1 MSYTIKER
9 SLLLVD
15 SAREQKNRKYI
26 ISRVKDLASEDRP
39 REKMIK
45 EGATSLSSAELLAI
59 VLGVGTKKEE
69 VLAMST
75 RLLRDYGEKGI
86 AYQKNPEK
94 ISEDLKIPLT
104 KACQIVACFELG
116 KRFYQ
121 KKAGVNVSIRNAK
134 QAFEHLKNMSSLK
147 KEQFHGLYLN
157 THYQL
162 IHEEVISI
170 GTLDSSL
177 VSPREVFKPA
187 IENSAAA
194 IIVAHNHPSGVL
206 KASKS
211 DAEITN
217 KLIEAG
223 EILGIEVLDH
233 LIIGNDKYLSLM

>member
-1 MSYTIKER
+1 MSYSIKDR

-15 SAREQKNRKYI
+15 SAKSNKNKKYV
-26 ISRVKDLASEDRP
+26 ISRVKDLPSEDRP
-39 REKMIK
+39 REKLMK
-45 EGATSLSSAELLAI
+45 EGLKALNSAELLAI

-86 AYQKNPEK
+86 AYQKNPET
-94 ISEDLKIPLT
+94 ISKDLNIPIS

-121 KKAGVNVSIRNAK
+121 KKEGLNVSIRNAK
-134 QAFEHLKNMSSLK
+134 QAFKHLKNMSSLK
-147 KEQFHGLYLN
+147 KEQLHGLYLN

-162 IHEEVISI
+162 IHQEVISI

-194 IIVAHNHPSGVL
+194 IIIAHNHPSGVI

-223 EILGIEVLDH
+223 EILGIELLDH
-233 LIIGNDKYLSLM
+233 LIIANNKFQSLM

>member
-1 MSYTIKER
+1 MSYKIKDR
-9 SLLLVD
+9 SMLLVD
-15 SAREQKNRKYI
+15 SSKSQKDKKYI
-26 ISRVKDLASEDRP
+26 ISRVKDLASDERP

-45 EGATSLSSAELLAI
+45 NGLSPLSSAELLAI

-86 AYQKNPEK
+86 AYQKNPEI
-94 ISEDLKIPLT
+94 ISKDLKIPIT

-121 KKAGVNVSIRNAK
+121 KKEGVNVCIRNAK

-206 KASKS
+206 KASKN
-211 DAEITN
+211 DAEVTN

-223 EILGIEVLDH
+223 EVLGIELLDH
-233 LIIGNDKYLSLM
+233 LIIANNNYLSLM